1 MKINAYEKEHL
12 NQLRAGLAEC
22 TVLLKSNG
30 DFPLEK
36 PGKIA
41 LFGSGARRTVMG
53 GTGSGEVNSRFTVS
67 VERGLELAGFTVTT
81 GAWLD
86 AYDKAADDAHRRF
99 IRDLKK
105 RVAKEHGNIFL
116 EAMGAVM
123 PEPEYSIPTEGEG
136 DTAVYVLA
144 RISGEGADRRPIP
157 GDVLLTGTEIRDI
170 LAIRRKYKKFM
181 LVLNVGGPV
190 DLEPVKDVENIL
202 VLSQLGVGTG
212 VALADILLGK
222 STPSGKLSTTW
233 TAWGDYPGIGDFGGQ
248 NDTRYREGIYVGY
261 RYFDSVGKKPLFPFG
276 FGLSYTSFSVG
287 EAGVSRE
294 GSVVSVTACVKNTG
308 SMPGKETVQVYV
320 SVPGVR
326 LDQPYQTLAGFAKS
340 DELLPGQSAQVSL
353 SFDLRDLSSFSEEEN
368 AYVLE
373 EGEYLLRIGT
383 SSADTEP
390 FAVLSVEERI
400 FVRKVRESLGRAD
413 EPDWKPEEPVN
424 VRIPEGLDVIRV
436 SAEDVPCEEISYER
450 VEEIEPEVQD
460 LSDDELILLNIGSFD
475 PKGIVASVIGSAGQ
489 SVAGAAG
496 ETTGKL
502 KDKGIDSL
510 VMADGPAGLRLNRK
524 YFVDA
529 KGVHGMEAAIP
540 ATLSEIMPAPVTW
553 LTRILARKPKAGDE
567 IREQYATAIPI
578 GTALAQSWN
587 TEFAKLC
594 GDIVGDEMER
604 FGVHLWLAPALNIH
618 RSILCGRNFEY
629 YSEDPLIGGLMAAAV
644 TNGVQRHPRC
654 AATIKHFAANNQEY
668 YRYTNNSI
676 VSGRALRE
684 IYLRGFE
691 ICIRT
696 SQPHALMTSYN
707 LVNGVHTSER
717 ADLIGD
723 VLRSEFGFEG
733 IVMTDWIIAGMGP
746 KNSPHPEARADRISA
761 AGVDLVMPGAQV
773 DFDNIKEALKDGRIT
788 REQLEKNASR
798 TLRMIRKLS
807 A

>member
-1 MKINAYEKEHL
+1 MQINDYEKEHL
-12 NQLRAGLAEC
+12 NRLRAGLAEC

-41 LFGSGARRTVMG
+41 LFGNGARRTVMG

-67 VERGLELAGFTVTT
+67 VERGLELGGFTVTT

-86 AYDKAADDAHRRF
+86 AYDRAADDAHRRF
-99 IRDLKK
+99 IKDLK
-105 RVAKEHGNIFL
+105 RRITKERGNVFL

-123 PEPEYSIPTEGEG
+123 PEPDYSIPVEGDG

-144 RISGEGADRRPIP
+144 RISGEGSDRRPIP

-170 LAIRRKYKKFM
+170 LAIRRKYKKF
-181 LVLNVGGPV
+181 LLALTVGGPV
-190 DLEPVKDVENIL
+190 DLEPVKVVENIL

-212 VALADILLGK
+212 VALSDILLGK
-222 STPSGKLSTTW
+222 SSPSGKLVTTW
-233 TAWGDYPGIGDFGGQ
+233 TSWEDYPQIGEFGGRD
-248 NDTRYREGIYVGY
+248 DTRYREGIYVGY
-261 RYFDSVGKKPLFPFG
+261 RYFDSAGKKPLFPFG
-276 FGLSYTSFSVG
+276 YGLSYTAFSVG
-287 EAGVSRE
+287 EADASRD
-294 GSVVSVTACVKNTG
+294 GAVIHVTAQVKNIG
-308 SMPGKETVQVYV
+308 SMPGKETVQVYA
-320 SVPGVR
+320 SVPGGR
-326 LDQPYQTLAGFAKS
+326 LDQPYQALAGFAKT
-340 DELLPGQSAQVSL
+340 DELLPGQSAQISL
-353 SFDLRDLSSFSEEEN
+353 DFELRDLSSFSEAEN

-390 FAVLSVEERI
+390 FCVLSVEERI
-400 FVRKVRESLGRAD
+400 PVRKVKESLGRAD
-413 EPDWKPEEPVN
+413 APDWKPEDPVRVKIPDGYKKIS
-424 VRIPEGLDVIRV
+424 VR
-436 SAEDVPCEEISYER
+436 AEDVLCEEISYER
-450 VEEIEPEVQD
+450 AEEIEPEIRS
-460 LSDDELILLNIGSFD
+460 LSDDELIYLNIGAFD
-475 PKGIVASVIGSAGQ
+475 PKGIVSNVIGSAGQ

-502 KDKGIDSL
+502 KDKGIGTL
-510 VMADGPAGLRLNRK
+510 VMADGPAGLRLSRK
-524 YFVDA
+524 YFVDE

-540 ATLSEIMPAPVTW
+540 ATLSELMPAPLAWFIRLV
-553 LTRILARKPKAGDE
+553 ARKPKAGDE

-578 GTALAQSWN
+578 GTAIAQSWN
-587 TEFAKLC
+587 AQFAEMC

-629 YSEDPLIGGLMAAAV
+629 YSEDPLVSGLMAAAI
-644 TNGVQRHPRC
+644 TNGVQRHPGR
-654 AATIKHFAANNQEY
+654 AVTIKHFAANNQEY

-676 VSGRALRE
+676 VSPRALRE

-691 ICIRT
+691 ICIRR
-696 SQPHALMTSYN
+696 SQPHSLMTSYN
-707 LVNGVHTSER
+707 LINGVHASER

-733 IVMTDWIIAGMGP
+733 IVMTDWTIAGMGP

-761 AGVDLVMPGAQV
+761 AGVELVMPGAKV
-773 DFDNIKEALKDGRIT
+773 DFDNIKEALEEGRIT
-788 REQLEKNASR
+788 REQLEKNASG
-798 TLRMIRKLS
+798 TLRMIRKL